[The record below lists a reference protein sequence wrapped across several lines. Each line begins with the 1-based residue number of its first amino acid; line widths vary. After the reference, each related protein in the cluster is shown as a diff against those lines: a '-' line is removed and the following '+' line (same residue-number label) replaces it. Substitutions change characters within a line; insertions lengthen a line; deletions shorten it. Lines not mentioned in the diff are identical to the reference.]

1 MKEIIK
7 EASINDDILLRQL
20 QEGNRIAFTEIYRKY
35 HKTLYVFS
43 YYYLKNKEQ
52 AEDAVQTVFTKLWE
66 YRSQIIVTIN
76 LKNYLYKMVKN
87 HILNEIRN
95 ANNALTKN
103 YEIAQSSENYED
115 NLLEKIEEKE
125 LMSLFYEAIDKLP
138 DQKRSICLLKIKEGL
153 SNKEIAEKLN
163 IAENSVK
170 AYYNLS
176 IKILRSYLQ
185 KLLIIVILT
194 VLLASLSVM

>member
-1 MKEIIK
+1 MKESIK
-7 EASINDDILLRQL
+7 ETPINDDILLRQL

>member
-7 EASINDDILLRQL
+7 EDSTNDDILLRQL
-20 QEGNRIAFTEIYRKY
+20 QEGNRIAFTAIYQKY
-35 HKTLYVFS
+35 HKALYVFS

>member
-7 EASINDDILLRQL
+7 EASTNDDILLRQL
-20 QEGNRIAFTEIYRKY
+20 QEGNRIAFTAIYQKY
-35 HKTLYVFS
+35 HKALYVFS

>member
-1 MKEIIK
+1 MKEIMK
-7 EASINDDILLRQL
+7 ETPGNDDILLRQV
-20 QEGNRIAFTEIYRKY
+20 QEGNQVAFTAIYQKY
-35 HKTLYVFS
+35 HKALYVFS
-43 YYYLKNKEQ
+43 YYYLKNREQ
-52 AEDAVQTVFTKLWE
+52 AEDAVQTVFSKLWE

-95 ANNALTKN
+95 TTNALAKN

-115 NLLEKIEEKE
+115 NLVEKIEEKE
-125 LMSLFYEAIDKLP
+125 LRTLFYEAINKLS
-138 DQKRSICLLKIKEGL
+138 DQKRNICLLKIKEGL
-153 SNKEIAEKLN
+153 SNREIAEKLN

-170 AYYNLS
+170 TYYNQS

-185 KLLIIVILT
+185 KMLIIVILSMLLVSLG
-194 VLLASLSVM
+194 VL

>member
-1 MKEIIK
+1 MKDIIK
-7 EASINDDILLRQL
+7 EAPINDDILLQQL
-20 QEGNRIAFTEIYRKY
+20 HEGNQIAFTAIYQKY
-35 HKTLYVFS
+35 HKALYVFS

-52 AEDAVQTVFTKLWE
+52 AEDVVQTVFSKLWE

-87 HILNEIRN
+87 HVLNEIRN
-95 ANNALTKN
+95 TTNALTKN
-103 YEIAQSSENYED
+103 YEIAQSAEDYED
-115 NLLEKIEEKE
+115 NLVEKIEEKE
-125 LMSLFYEAIDKLP
+125 LRSLFYEAINKLS
-138 DQKRSICLLKIKEGL
+138 DQKRNICLLKIKEGL

-170 AYYNLS
+170 TYYNQS

-185 KLLIIVILT
+185 KVLIIVILT
-194 VLLASLSVM
+194 MLLTGLSVL

>member
-1 MKEIIK
+1 MKETPT
-7 EASINDDILLRQL
+7 NDDVLLRQL
-20 QEGNRIAFTEIYRKY
+20 QEGNKIAFTTIYNKY

-52 AEDAVQTVFTKLWE
+52 AEDAVQSVFSKLWE

-87 HILNEIRN
+87 HVLNEIRN
-95 ANNALTKN
+95 TTNALAKN
-103 YEIAQSSENYED
+103 YEIAQSSEDYED
-115 NLLEKIEEKE
+115 NLLENIEERE
-125 LMSLFYEAIDKLP
+125 LRSLFYEAINKLP
-138 DQKRSICLLKIKEGL
+138 EQKKSICLLKIKEGL
-153 SNKEIAEKLN
+153 SNREIAEKLN

-170 AYYNLS
+170 TYYNQS

-185 KLLIIVILT
+185 KMLIIVILSM
-194 VLLASLSVM
+194 LLASLSVF